1 LLTGFDAGCRR
12 EPSHPNE
19 KDGGIMKKLGNVD
32 MAATT
37 AAVVIFATAAFGAE
51 APPVATAP
59 TSVLAD
65 PLEVE
70 AFVDGVMAEQ
80 LKSYHIPGATV
91 AVVADGE
98 LLFAKG
104 YGYAD
109 LATHRPVVADRTLF
123 RPASVSKLFAWTAVM
138 QLVEKGKLDLDADVN
153 EYLTDF
159 KIPPAFG
166 KPITLA
172 HLMTHT
178 PGFDETPTG
187 VYVAGAEDL
196 TPLATYV
203 AANVP
208 ARVRPPGELP
218 AYSNYGATLAGYIV
232 EAVSGVPFE
241 RYVEENIFEPLGMGR
256 STFREPVPAALEP
269 DVAVGYTFEDDV
281 FKPHDFEWIEAYP
294 AGSASATATDMARF
308 MLAHLQD
315 GRYGSRRIL
324 GEAAAREMHR
334 RLFTPDPRVNGWAHG
349 FMEMTLNGERVIWH
363 GGDILYIHTALA
375 LFQEHGVGVFV
386 SYNSPDGRLA
396 RFDLLDAFADR
407 YFPAAGEPA
416 QEPGPGAARA
426 AARYAGSYMT
436 SWGKFSGMWKLSV
449 FFRSPTLRAT
459 PDGYL
464 LAPGGLSR
472 PTSRY
477 LQVEPGTFR
486 RVEADGTLRDILAF
500 AVDERGRVKYAF
512 FENNPTMMLIKVPW
526 YRGASFHRFVLAVC
540 LVLFLSAIFIWPVGW
555 FLGRRR
561 QRPGDPLLARLA
573 RLCAWLLGL
582 LSVVFVVGMRTYFLG
597 LTEAA
602 YGVPAAVK
610 GLLAI
615 AIIAAVLAVAVVVLA
630 VVAWVKRFWRVPGRV
645 HYTLVAAAAAAFV
658 LWLNYWNQV
667 GFRY

>member
-1 LLTGFDAGCRR
+1 VKKFASLIKAALT
-12 EPSHPNE
+12 
-19 KDGGIMKKLGNVD
+19 
-32 MAATT
+32 AAT
-37 AAVVIFATAAFGAE
+37 VVIFAAAAFGAG
-51 APPVATAP
+51 PPSASTAKAG
-59 TSVLAD
+59 VFAD

-123 RPASVSKLFAWTAVM
+123 RPASVSKLFTWTAVM

-187 VYVAGAEDL
+187 VYVAGPEDL
-196 TPLATYV
+196 TPLAAYV

-218 AYSNYGATLAGYIV
+218 AYSNYGSTLAGYIV
-232 EAVSGVPFE
+232 EVVSGVPFE
-241 RYVEENIFEPLGMGR
+241 RYVEENIFEPLGMER
-256 STFREPVPAALEP
+256 TTFREPVPPALEA
-269 DVAVGYTFEDDV
+269 DVTVGYTFEDGV
-281 FKPHDFEWIEAYP
+281 FKPHDFEWVEAYP
-294 AGSASATATDMARF
+294 AGSSSATATDMARF
-308 MLAHLQD
+308 MLAHLQE

-324 GEAAAREMHR
+324 EEATAREMHR

-363 GGDILYIHTALA
+363 GGDILYVHTALA
-375 LFQEHGVGVFV
+375 LFQDHGVGVFV
-386 SYNSPDGRLA
+386 SYNSPDGSRA

-407 YFPAAGEPA
+407 YFPAARTPA
-416 QEPGPGAARA
+416 PEPGPGAARA
-426 AARYAGSYMT
+426 AAPYAGSYMR
-436 SWGKFSGMWKLSV
+436 SWGKFAGMWKLSAL
-449 FFRSPTLRAT
+449 FGSPALRAT

-464 LAPGGLSR
+464 LAPGGLNR

-486 RVEADGTLRDILAF
+486 PVEADGTFGDKLAF
-500 AVDERGRVKYAF
+500 TMDERGRVKYAF

-526 YRGASFHRFVLAVC
+526 YRGASFHRFVPGAC
-540 LVLFLSAIFIWPVGW
+540 LVLFLSAVFAWPVGW
-555 FLGRRR
+555 LLRRR
-561 QRPGDPLLARLA
+561 RERARDPLLARLA
-573 RLCAWLLGL
+573 RLCAWLLGP
-582 LSVVFVVGMRTYFLG
+582 LSVVFVVGIRTYFLG

-610 GLLAI
+610 ALLVI
-615 AIIAAVLAVAVVVLA
+615 AVVAAVLAVATVVLA
-630 VVAWVKRFWRVPGRV
+630 VVAWVKGFWRVPGRV

-658 LWLNYWNQV
+658 LWLNYWNLL